1 MGGEVVIAYLIAQG
15 ASTLYKVD
23 LSTGTATALTLPT
36 GVTLS
41 TTRKPQFAILNQ
53 WVVMTNSPTRN
64 LAIDPEGTVRV
75 LVPFAPAHPP
85 SVAAGSGT
93 GLTGAY
99 QFKTSFIVTNS
110 DGELLMESP
119 LSPAS
124 DSVTLSSQ
132 NASLTDVATS
142 LDDISARRIYRTL
155 AGGTA
160 YYHLLDH
167 EGNSSTALVNGTSDD
182 SVELLPALSDTLT
195 SPPGTIPGIRFKCI
209 VEWKSRLWAVADE
222 PSLQDTIY
230 ISETNKVYAW
240 PNTITAHPA
249 GQDEF
254 GIIALA
260 ARRNQLGILKRN
272 GVWQIAASS
281 SGTGISTNQIQI
293 SQIGFDKAGCV
304 ATNSVVSVNN
314 KVYWLGNDGIYEWDD
329 NGIKNISEESVA
341 PWFKTGTYF
350 NRSRFSSA
358 FAKYNELRDQ
368 YELHLANAGDST
380 ENRWVAFNITT
391 RKWFG
396 PHLTSAFTPS
406 HAGSAFDSNG
416 LPVALVGG
424 TDGVIYTANSTNYRD
439 AAATSIDFDCYGP
452 FHHGDAPDIEHQ
464 WLDLSMLT
472 KIESGGTL
480 TITPYV
486 GRLDASAGTAIS
498 HTLTTGRQN
507 LRRLGRGPMMR
518 LRFRENTANQGVSIY
533 GYEIGWFEM
542 GKR

>member
-1 MGGEVVIAYLIAQG
+1 MAFLIAQG
-15 ASTLYKVD
+15 AGSLYKVD

-41 TTRKPQFAILNQ
+41 TTNKPQFAVLNQ
-53 WVVMTNSPTRN
+53 WVVLTNSPTRN

-75 LVPFAPAHPP
+75 LVPWAPAHPP
-85 SVAAGSGT
+85 SVAAGSST

-99 QFKTSFIVTNS
+99 QFKTSFVVLNS
-110 DGELLMESP
+110 DGDLLMESP

-124 DSVTLSSQ
+124 DSITFA
-132 NASLTDVATS
+132 NTDASLTDIALS
-142 LDDISARRIYRTL
+142 MDEISARRIYRTL

-167 EGNSSTALVNGTSDD
+167 DGNTGTALINGTADD

-195 SPPGTIPGIRFKCI
+195 APPGTFPGIRFKCI

-222 PSLQDTIY
+222 PSLLDTIY
-230 ISETNKVYAW
+230 ISETNKIYAW

-249 GQDEF
+249 GQDEK

-260 ARRNQLGILKRN
+260 PRRNQLGILKRN
-272 GVWQIAASS
+272 GVWQIAAASG
-281 SGTGISTNQIQI
+281 GTGIATNQIQI

-304 ATNSVVSVNN
+304 AVDSVVSVNN
-314 KVYWLGNDGIYEWDD
+314 KVYWLGNDGVYEWDD

-341 PWFKTGTYF
+341 PWFKTATYF
-350 NRSRFSSA
+350 NRARFPNA

-368 YELHLANAGDST
+368 YELHLTPVGGST
-380 ENRWVAFNITT
+380 ETRWVAFNITT
-391 RKWFG
+391 RKWYG
-396 PHLTSAFTPS
+396 PHLTDLFTPS
-406 HAGSAFDSNG
+406 HAGSAFDADG
-416 LPVALVGG
+416 LPVTLVGG
-424 TDGVIYTANSTNYRD
+424 TNGVIYTANSTNYRD
-439 AAATSIDFDCYGP
+439 GASTAIDFDCYGP
-452 FHHGDAPDIEHQ
+452 FHHMNAPDIEHQ

-472 KIESGGTL
+472 KVESAGTL
-480 TITPYV
+480 TVTPYV

-498 HTLTTGRQN
+498 HTLTTGRES

-518 LRFRENTANQGVSIY
+518 LRFRHNTVNQSVSIF
-533 GYEIGWFEM
+533 GYEVPVFEM